1 VRCLLVNTGLRVDLN
16 DVARI
21 RRSVEDVMSMLASHP
36 SPNFGPDA
44 PVPSGIDLGD
54 GGSVQIPRGGGP
66 GDEDPELSCICCLV
80 PVEQDPEPTD
90 PDGGGRGGEGRS
102 LTCCSDGVCDDGDP
116 CTVNDRCGGPYGLG
130 CLEGDC
136 CGEGL
141 RCPRGKCDRRAYCA
155 GGVCVQEPKDCDD
168 GSACTTDWCDG
179 DTGCEHR
186 WCASRD
192 CFIAHCVD
200 DHCEYEERICPGRRN
215 RSHTG
220 TTRPVTT
227 REPVPSSSSPE
238 GL

>member
-1 VRCLLVNTGLRVDLN
+1 
-16 DVARI
+16 
-21 RRSVEDVMSMLASHP
+21 MSGSDPHP
-36 SPNFGPDA
+36 NGGPDA

-80 PVEQDPEPTD
+80 PIEQDPEPID

-102 LTCCSDGVCDDGDP
+102 LTCCSGGACNDGDP
-116 CTVNDRCGGPYGLG
+116 CTVNDACGGPHGWG
-130 CLEGDC
+130 CVDGSC
-136 CGEGL
+136 CGERL
-141 RCPRGKCDRRAYCA
+141 RCPKGKCDDRAYCA